1 MRMSLESYNKMNE
14 LAGKFFDANAIV
26 DNLAYNL
33 DFYYYNEI
41 AKIVHL
47 RVAHKLP
54 EFADMVTDKMLE
66 LSARPVR
73 VDIGGYEEDF
83 EGNLIPI
90 FKKLDDTF
98 SFLIKETR
106 NLIVIAD
113 MNEDDE
119 IRIFCEELLVELS
132 KYLKQAEE
140 WANASNKMDA
150 HTLNVHIKDY
160 THFIAL

>member
-66 LSARPVR
+66 LSARPIR
-73 VDIGGYEEDF
+73 TDIGGYKEEYKELPETF
-83 EGNLIPI
+83 A
-90 FKKLDDTF
+90 KLGETF
-98 SFLIKETR
+98 RSLLEETR
-106 NLIVIAD
+106 KLISIAD
-113 MNEDDE
+113 INEDDE
-119 IRIFCEELLVELS
+119 VRIFCEELLVELS
-132 KYLKQAEE
+132 KYFKQAEE
-140 WANASNKMDA
+140 WANAANNMDA

>member
-66 LSARPVR
+66 LSARPIR
-73 VDIGGYEEDF
+73 TDIGGYKEEYK
-83 EGNLIPI
+83 ELPEI
-90 FKKLDDTF
+90 FAKLGETF
-98 SFLIKETR
+98 KSLLEETR
-106 NLIVIAD
+106 KLISIAD

-119 IRIFCEELLVELS
+119 VRIFCEELLVELS

-140 WANASNKMDA
+140 WANAASKMDA

>member
-113 MNEDDE
+113 MNAD
-119 IRIFCEELLVELS
+119 ELS